1 MKMLSVLQ
9 PVVENEGRKAI
20 RASER
25 FLWMRSEQERGK
37 IKSPIYEA
45 GAGVNTWFCAD
56 ECDSVGEEAAAR
68 VLA

>member
-1 MKMLSVLQ
+1 MRQ
-9 PVVENEGRKAI
+9 AI
-20 RASER
+20 DKYTLDKEKG
-25 FLWMRSEQERGK
+25 QGK
-37 IKSPIYEA
+37 DPIYEA

>member
-1 MKMLSVLQ
+1 MR
-9 PVVENEGRKAI
+9 VERLLGWLNGFYGRKTNKE
-20 RASER
+20 RAKSEVK
-25 FLWMRSEQERGK
+25 G
-37 IKSPIYEA
+37 PIYEA